1 MGKDLKRKSTSDLII
16 SRSTEKEREKNK
28 IPVTI
33 LLDNVRS
40 ARNVGLIFRLA
51 DCVNVKEIWMCGI
64 TPYPGFTE
72 HATNQINKTG
82 VGGSVETVSWKYFEK
97 EIDAMVEARRKGFR
111 IVCYE
116 QVEGAEEWPV
126 ELKKDNL
133 LLVFG
138 HEIKGVS
145 DCFIENSDEVV
156 ELPVR
161 GITNSLNVAL
171 CASAVLYE
179 ILMQFKRG

>member
-1 MGKDLKRKSTSDLII
+1 M
-16 SRSTEKEREKNK
+16 
-28 IPVTI
+28 
-33 LLDNVRS
+33 
-40 ARNVGLIFRLA
+40 IFRLA

-82 VGGSVETVSWKYFEK
+82 VGGSVETVPWRYFDNDL
-97 EIDAMVEARRKGFR
+97 DALSEARRKGLH

-116 QVEGAEEWPV
+116 QAEGSKRWPV
-126 ELKKDNL
+126 KFKRRDL

-145 DCFIENSDEVV
+145 DCFKSERMMLSFTV
-156 ELPVR
+156 ELTWAHVSEPEKLK
-161 GITNSLNVAL
+161 NQFDD
-171 CASAVLYE
+171 AS
-179 ILMQFKRG
+179 

>member
-1 MGKDLKRKSTSDLII
+1 MAKVKRKSTSDLII
-16 SRSTEKEREKNK
+16 SRPTEKERNEKK
-28 IPVTI
+28 ISVTI

-51 DCVNVKEIWMCGI
+51 DCVNVKEVWMCGI

-82 VGGSVETVSWKYFEK
+82 VGGSVETVPWKHFDK
-97 EIDAMVEARRKGFR
+97 ALDALNEAKRKGLH
-111 IVCYE
+111 IICYE
-116 QVEGAEEWPV
+116 QAKGSSKWPV
-126 ELKKDNL
+126 KLKKYNL

-138 HEIKGVS
+138 HEIKDVS
-145 DCFIENSDEVV
+145 DCFIENNDEVI
-156 ELPVR
+156 ELPIR

-179 ILMQFKRG
+179 ILNQFDDAG